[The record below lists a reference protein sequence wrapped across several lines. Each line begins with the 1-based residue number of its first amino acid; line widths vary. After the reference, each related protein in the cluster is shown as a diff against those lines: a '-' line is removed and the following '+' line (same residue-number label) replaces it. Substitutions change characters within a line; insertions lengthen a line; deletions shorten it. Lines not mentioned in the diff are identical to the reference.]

1 MPRQR
6 HSRGQRFQCR
16 LMMAS
21 VRARK
26 RIHCPH
32 CEESVSHAT
41 YYRHRERFYDPRND
55 QWTRGL
61 KRHVAGAGDCDSS
74 SSDEINDLSTRSR
87 SPLQSSEGLQDDSFG
102 LGSVRDLSL
111 ILVTTCVM
119 FTVAQKYLLESWMGM
134 TLAAMTPAAM
144 TPEQ

>member
-1 MPRQR
+1 M
-6 HSRGQRFQCR
+6 
-16 LMMAS
+16 
-21 VRARK
+21 
-26 RIHCPH
+26 
-32 CEESVSHAT
+32 
-41 YYRHRERFYDPRND
+41 
-55 QWTRGL
+55 
-61 KRHVAGAGDCDSS
+61 AGAGDCDSS